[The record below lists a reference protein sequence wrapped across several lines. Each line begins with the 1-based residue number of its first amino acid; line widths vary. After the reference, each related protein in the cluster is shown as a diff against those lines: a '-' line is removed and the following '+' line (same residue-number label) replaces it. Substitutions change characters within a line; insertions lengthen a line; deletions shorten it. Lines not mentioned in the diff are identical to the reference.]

1 MNEPIYSTSQVLLAD
16 AKRLHVF
23 HCLHAAEDDR
33 VLATAEA
40 MYLHVNRKSGR
51 VGDASPEMVV
61 KAAAIADAHENLSR
75 PEAAGRYVGQ
85 RKD

>member
-1 MNEPIYSTSQVLLAD
+1 MNEPIYSTVQILLSD

-23 HCLHAAEDDR
+23 YRLHAAEDDR

-51 VGDASPEMVV
+51 VCAASPEMVA
-61 KAAAIADAHENLSR
+61 KAIAIADAHENLPR

-85 RKD
+85 R